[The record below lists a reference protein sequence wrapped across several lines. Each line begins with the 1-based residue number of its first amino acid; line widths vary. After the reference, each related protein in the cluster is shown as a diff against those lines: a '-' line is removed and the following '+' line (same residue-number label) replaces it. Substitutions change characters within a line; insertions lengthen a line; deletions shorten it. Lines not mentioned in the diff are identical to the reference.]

1 MEENIAIV
9 ETLEFGN
16 PKEWAP
22 YITPTCSNCKHAST
36 RRGVYPFHICALDGQ
51 GRWKDCFC
59 ENFAPS
65 KEAEWLAW
73 E

>member
-1 MEENIAIV
+1 MELKV
-9 ETLEFGN
+9 DFVVFG
-16 PKEWAP
+16 KEAEACPP
-22 YITPTCSNCKHAST
+22 YIVPACSNCKHAST